1 MGRTVGYESRW
12 LYPWRLIRLPLAD
25 GKLII
30 DKPINDRR
38 RRKRGGCG
46 KSLRAFWHGGFFHQ
60 FPAVSFCARTTTYYD
75 ILRAQKYFRFNIYL
89 KRGLTF

>member
-1 MGRTVGYESRW
+1 M
-12 LYPWRLIRLPLAD
+12 RLPLAD
-25 GKLII
+25 GKPII

-60 FPAVSFCARTTTYYD
+60 FPAVSFFCAYYD
-75 ILRAQKYFRFNIYL
+75 ILRAQKKCHFNRYL
-89 KRGLTF
+89 N